1 MLRGEKEPTKPAQL
15 ELVATHEALLTIH
28 EGRYHQV
35 KRMFAAI
42 GNKVE
47 RLHRERI
54 GALQLPADLAEGE
67 YRYLTVKEISLLG

>member
-1 MLRGEKEPTKPAQL
+1 
-15 ELVATHEALLTIH
+15 
-28 EGRYHQV
+28 
-35 KRMFAAI
+35 MFAAI

-67 YRYLTVKEISLLG
+67 YRFLNEQEILELHD